1 MEYLLADIIFSML
14 GMIYLFVWFRDK
26 SKVRKALAEKYDNS
40 YAQAG
45 HLLTLLFIA
54 WVALI
59 GITAV
64 ILAAIYGCLHLIFIK
79 IIR

>member
-1 MEYLLADIIFSML
+1 MDFLFADIVFSIL

-40 YAQAG
+40 YAQADY
-45 HLLTLLFIA
+45 LLTLLFIA

-64 ILAAIYGCLHLIFIK
+64 ILAAIYSALRLVFHSAG
-79 IIR
+79 